1 MSFTDR
7 QYEYKVIS
15 LDLGTVRANVSQGLT
30 KKINTFTIITLGGG
44 DLEFKLNSNEDDTIT
59 GIDGLK
65 IEGYPI
71 TDIHWTNAAQSGK
84 TAEIFITWI
93 D

>member
-1 MSFTDR
+1 MFADR
-7 QYEYKVIS
+7 QYKYKIIS
-15 LDLGTVRANVSQGLT
+15 LKLDIARANVAEGLT
-30 KKINTFTIITLGGG
+30 KKINTFTIITLDGG
-44 DLEFKLNSNEDDTIT
+44 DLELKLNSDADDTIT

-71 TDIHWTNAAQSGK
+71 TDIFWTHAAQAGV
-84 TAEIFITWI
+84 TAEIFIAWI